1 MGDRM
6 TRRLT
11 ISLLTAVL
19 GAGLM
24 LTGGGVAAA
33 SPTWTFTPVVSH
45 LNGPRGVAFDQ
56 QGNLY
61 VAEAGQFQ
69 SVEPTPPAFVVNQT
83 GKVDKF
89 SLHQGTATLQWATS
103 FNSLSDT
110 FIAPGGE
117 VLGPAGL
124 APDGNRMLMLMSQN
138 QTGVHKVSPG
148 LAIPQIGHLFSLNR
162 NNGHTVDVTNIGDQE
177 YAWAAENASLWEEF
191 PDSNPNAV
199 LVIKAR
205 PGNGQTRTF
214 VVDAGANTVA
224 EVMPNGRIRVI
235 AFIPNDI
242 LRDSTPTCI
251 TQGPDGALYVGT
263 LDLVDNLTFGPGHS
277 HVYRIDPNTHE
288 NFLKA
293 AHLWASGLTTV
304 YGCAFD
310 RQGNFWATEMFQPNP
325 VDPAGPP
332 GDVVE
337 IPFANPSSITHIGGG
352 GSLPLPGGIAV
363 GPDSAMYVAV
373 GAPDVTPDSGG
384 VVRVS
389 AG

>member
-1 MGDRM
+1 MPH
-6 TRRLT
+6 RLT
-11 ISLLTAVL
+11 KSLLAAVL
-19 GAGLM
+19 GAGLA
-24 LTGGGVAAA
+24 LTSGAVAAA
-33 SPTWTFTPVVSH
+33 SSAAAPTFTPVVSG
-45 LNGPRGVAFDQ
+45 LNGPRGVAFDH

-69 SVEPTPPAFVVNQT
+69 PVSGTNFVVSQT

-89 SLHQGTATLQWATS
+89 SLHQGTATLRWSAS

-110 FIAPGGE
+110 FLGGGPE

-124 APDGNRMLMLMSQN
+124 APDGNRMLLLISQN

-148 LAIPQIGHLFSLNR
+148 LAIPQIGHLFSLNE
-162 NNGHTVDVTNIGDQE
+162 NNGHAVDKSDIGDQE
-177 YAWAAENASLWEEF
+177 YVWAGQNASLWEEF

-199 LVIKAR
+199 LVTKAR

-214 VVDAGANTVA
+214 VVDSGANTVA
-224 EVMPNGRIRVI
+224 EVMPNGTIRIL

-242 LRDSTPTCI
+242 LRDATPTCI

-263 LDLVDNLTFGPGHS
+263 LDLVDNLTFGPGQS

-288 NFLKA
+288 GFLTA

-310 RQGNFWATEMFQPNP
+310 RQGNFWATEMFEPNP
-325 VDPAGPP
+325 AGAP
-332 GDVVE
+332 GDVVR
-337 IPFANPSSITHIGGG
+337 IPFANPSSITHIGL
-352 GSLPLPGGIAV
+352 GSLPTPGGIAL

-373 GAPDVTPDSGG
+373 GAPDTTPASGG
-384 VVRVS
+384 VIKVS
-389 AG
+389 AS